1 MLCPYEKME
10 HKVSTFFKPQ
20 KTFIQIH
27 AFCVLKILCKI
38 QKEKILCEPYIKL
51 KRKIKKAIERGETGN
66 KVLQTTTKK
75 VKE

>member
-1 MLCPYEKME
+1 MKRCNIKI
-10 HKVSTFFKPQ
+10 SNFFKPQ
-20 KTFIQIH
+20 KTLLFKYMH
-27 AFCVLKILCKI
+27 SVSSKILCKI
-38 QKEKILCEPYIKL
+38 QKEKISYEPYIKL